1 MGVSTDFRPFGDNEA
16 LHFMKDFWVDVL
28 KIALGTGLGG
38 IGALFAFILIVEFI
52 QSYAPWI
59 FRLYD

>member
-16 LHFMKDFWVDVL
+16 LQLMKNFWVDVL

-38 IGALFAFILIVEFI
+38 IGALFTFILIIEFI